1 MADNQDP
8 NAFESANFTIMGMA
22 FSLKVR
28 KKEVNSLM
36 QAVRDLQERSS
47 ALLRSNPNLTP
58 PQAAVLIALNV
69 QTDLNEILSNN
80 TPFQDR
86 AFDLVHKSRRLL
98 NQGLHGSGNDKQ
110 SSEKFNSPL

>member
-28 KKEVNSLM
+28 KNEIASLM
-36 QAVRDLQERSS
+36 QAVKDLQERSS
-47 ALLRSNPNLTP
+47 SLLRANPNLTP
-58 PQAAVLIALNV
+58 AQAAVLIALNV

-80 TPFQDR
+80 TPFQDK
-86 AFDLVHKSRRLL
+86 AFEIVHKSRMLL
-98 NQGLHGSGNDKQ
+98 NQGLRKSTNQ
-110 SSEKFNSPL
+110 Q

>member
-1 MADNQDP
+1 MAENQDP

-22 FSLKVR
+22 FSLRVR
-28 KKEVNSLM
+28 KKEYDSLM
-36 QAVRDLQERSS
+36 QSVKSLQERSS

-80 TPFQDR
+80 TPFQDK
-86 AFDLVHKSRRLL
+86 AFEIVHKSRMLL
-98 NQGLHGSGNDKQ
+98 NQGLRNSGNKKP
-110 SSEKFNSPL
+110 E